1 MVPSKGCSLV
11 EMELIFISKWNVIQE
26 VLCGIVVSL
35 FYMSFSAKWYVDV
48 THVSQTLF
56 FSKGACI

>member
-26 VLCGIVVSL
+26 VLCGIVVS
-35 FYMSFSAKWYVDV
+35 
-48 THVSQTLF
+48 
-56 FSKGACI
+56 

>member
-1 MVPSKGCSLV
+1 M
-11 EMELIFISKWNVIQE
+11 FIQE
-26 VLCGIVVSL
+26 ALCGIVASL

-48 THVSQTLF
+48 THVNQTLF